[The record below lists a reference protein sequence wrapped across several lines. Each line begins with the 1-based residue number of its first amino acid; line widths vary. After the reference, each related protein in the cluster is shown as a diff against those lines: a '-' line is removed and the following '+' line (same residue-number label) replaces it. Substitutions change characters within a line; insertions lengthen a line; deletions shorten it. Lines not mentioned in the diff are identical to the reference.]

1 MLPHSLLCQ
10 FLGFGN
16 LVGSHAFFDLLS
28 PFTSLL
34 LIPTE
39 TTSQLIDIIGMR
51 SYNNNRGVNNDQILP
66 LDISSSSSGNSEV

>member
-1 MLPHSLLCQ
+1 MLPHPLLCQ

-39 TTSQLIDIIGMR
+39 TTSQLFDILGMG
-51 SYNNNRGVNNDQILP
+51 SYNN
-66 LDISSSSSGNSEV
+66 SKEE